1 LEVVLKNICIAIL
14 LTSVLMTTLTGCGD
28 NERQPKPNVAAEPQT
43 VISPAAQ
50 IATSPPSPASAA
62 NIEANNN
69 SEVGMPAAAK
79 RYNCTVCHAINKKV
93 VGPAWMN
100 VSLKYKGA
108 EKFEYNGKVFP
119 LVEGLMLKVSLGGSG
134 NWGSMPMPANDSN
147 GIKQTEVKELV
158 LFILG
163 LAK

>member
-1 LEVVLKNICIAIL
+1 M
-14 LTSVLMTTLTGCGD
+14 TTTLTGCGD
-28 NERQPKPNVAAEPQT
+28 NDHQTKLNAATEPQA
-43 VISPAAQ
+43 VISQAAQ
-50 IATSPPSPASAA
+50 SATAPASPANAT

-69 SEVGMPAAAK
+69 YEAGMPAAAK
-79 RYNCTVCHAINKKV
+79 RYNCTACHAINKKV

-100 VSLKYKGA
+100 VALKYKGA

-147 GIKQTEVKELV
+147 GIKQTEVKEMV